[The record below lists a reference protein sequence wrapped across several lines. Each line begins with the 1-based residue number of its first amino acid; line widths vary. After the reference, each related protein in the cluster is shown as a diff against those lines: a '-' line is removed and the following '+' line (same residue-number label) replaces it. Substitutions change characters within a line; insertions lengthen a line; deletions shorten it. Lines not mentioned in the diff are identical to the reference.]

1 LKDKVF
7 RIIHNALLKAK
18 EKGEL
23 SLPDIPQIVLEVP
36 KEEGHGD
43 FATTI
48 ALSLAKSERKP
59 PRQIAERIKD
69 AIEDAEGILEKIEI
83 AGPGYLNFFIKDS
96 AWLSVLHEVER
107 RGSEYGHCH
116 VGNEKLVQ
124 VEFVSANPTGPL
136 HIGHGRGAA
145 VGDSLARLLSFTGY
159 DVRCEFYINDFG
171 SQVENLG
178 NSVYAKYRYIARGGP
193 QEDKEFGEKIKEK
206 YFRKELPPTEIVE
219 NVLDEEIAPES
230 VTPYEFEDVIKVA
243 NMYLGEYITELAQE
257 FMGRAEFA
265 ALSEDEKKIY
275 CREEGITEMLRRI
288 KATLARFG
296 VTFDEWYSERRLY
309 DPQNNL
315 VEAAIAE
322 LKEKGLVFEDGGAL
336 WLRTTKFGDDKDR
349 VLIRS
354 NGQYTYFASD
364 IAYHRDKF
372 RRGFREVIDVWGA
385 DHHGYIPRMK
395 AAVQALGHDP
405 DDLQVLLVQLV
416 NLMREGQPVKMSKRA
431 GTFVTLEEVMD
442 EVGTDACRFTFMLRR
457 PDSHLDFDLDL
468 VKSQSSENPVYYV
481 QYAHA
486 RLASVFRQAEEKGIT
501 LPPIEQVDLSRLTL
515 PEEMAILKMLSA
527 FPELVEKSALALEP
541 HRLTY
546 YLQELA
552 GMLHSY
558 YFKHKFISDD
568 LELSY
573 ARMHLV
579 KAVRQVIATAL
590 NLLGVS
596 APDSM

>member
-7 RIIHNALLKAK
+7 GIIHNALLKAK
-18 EKGEL
+18 ESGAL
-23 SLPDIPQIVLEVP
+23 SLPEIPQIVLEAP
-36 KEEGHGD
+36 KEAGHGD
-43 FATTI
+43 FATTV
-48 ALSLAKSERKP
+48 ALQLAKTEKKP
-59 PRQIAERIKD
+59 PRQIAEIIKD

-96 AWLSVLHEVER
+96 AWLGVLHEIER
-107 RGSEYGHCH
+107 QGIEYGHCH

-178 NSVYAKYRYIARGGP
+178 NSLYSRYLELKGDVGAKARFIDKWRY
-193 QEDKEFGEKIKEK
+193 DKREGDEGEI
-206 YFRKELPPTEIVE
+206 LPALPGAQSTD
-219 NVLDEEIAPES
+219 L
-230 VTPYEFEDVIKVA
+230 
-243 NMYLGEYITELAQE
+243 YLGEYITELARE

-265 ALSEDEKKIY
+265 ALSEEEKKIH
-275 CREEGITEMLRRI
+275 CREEGITEMLGRI

-296 VTFDEWYSERRLY
+296 VTFDEWYSERTLY
-309 DPQNNL
+309 DPKNNL

-322 LKEKGLVFEDGGAL
+322 LRAKGLVFEEGGAV
-336 WLRTTKFGDDKDR
+336 WLKTTNFGDDKDR
-349 VLIRS
+349 VLIRN
-354 NGQYTYFASD
+354 NGQTTYFASD

-372 RRGFREVIDVWGA
+372 ERGFKEVIDVWGA

-486 RLASVFRQAEEKGIT
+486 RLASVFRQAQEKGIT
-501 LPPIEQVDLSRLTL
+501 LPPITQVDLSRLTL
-515 PEEMAILKMLSA
+515 PEELAILKRLSA
-527 FPELVEKSALALEP
+527 FPELVEKAALALEP

-546 YLQELA
+546 YLQELS

-579 KAVRQVIATAL
+579 RAVRQVIATAL

>member
-1 LKDKVF
+1 MKGFFLKEQIVA
-7 RIIHNALLKAK
+7 IIRNALLKAK
-18 EKGEL
+18 ERGAL
-23 SLPDIPQIVLEVP
+23 SLPEIPQIVLEDP

-43 FATTI
+43 LAATV
-48 ALSLAKSERKP
+48 ALSLAKAEKKP
-59 PRQIAERIKD
+59 PRQIAEIIKN
-69 AIEDAEGILEKIEI
+69 AIEDTDGILEKIEI

-96 AWLSVLHEVER
+96 AWLSVLHEIER
-107 RGSEYGHCH
+107 QGMEYGHCH
-116 VGNEKLVQ
+116 IGNCKLVQ

-171 SQVENLG
+171 SQVDNLG
-178 NSVYAKYRYIARGGP
+178 KSVYFKYR
-193 QEDKEFGEKIKEK
+193 
-206 YFRKELPPTEIVE
+206 ELIGDAEAAKFLSVPESP
-219 NVLDEEIAPES
+219 DEEAPGEHAS
-230 VTPYEFEDVIKVA
+230 
-243 NMYLGEYITELAQE
+243 NLYLGEYITELARE
-257 FMGRAEFA
+257 FMARPEFQ
-265 ALSEDEKKIY
+265 ALSEDEKKTY

-322 LKEKGLVFEDGGAL
+322 LREKGLVFEEGGAV
-336 WLRTTKFGDDKDR
+336 WLKTTNFGDDKDR
-349 VLIRS
+349 VLIRG

-372 RRGFREVIDVWGA
+372 RRGFKEVIDVWGA

-405 DDLQVLLVQLV
+405 DELQVLLVQLV

-527 FPELVEKSALALEP
+527 FPELVEKASLALEP

>member
-1 LKDKVF
+1 MKSSG
-7 RIIHNALLKAK
+7 R
-18 EKGEL
+18 E
-23 SLPDIPQIVLEVP
+23 SSTDI
-36 KEEGHGD
+36 
-43 FATTI
+43 
-48 ALSLAKSERKP
+48 
-59 PRQIAERIKD
+59 
-69 AIEDAEGILEKIEI
+69 AISGTD
-83 AGPGYLNFFIKDS
+83 
-96 AWLSVLHEVER
+96 
-107 RGSEYGHCH
+107 
-116 VGNEKLVQ
+116 KLVQ

-178 NSVYAKYRYIARGGP
+178 NSVYFKYRELSGDAEAAKVLTVCGESGRGEPPAR
-193 QEDKEFGEKIKEK
+193 
-206 YFRKELPPTEIVE
+206 
-219 NVLDEEIAPES
+219 N
-230 VTPYEFEDVIKVA
+230 TPRTSTWASTSPSLRRSLWD
-243 NMYLGEYITELAQE
+243 
-257 FMGRAEFA
+257 RAEFN
-265 ALSEDEKKIY
+265 ALSEDEKKTY

-309 DPQNNL
+309 DAKNNL
-315 VEAAIAE
+315 VEAAIDE
-322 LKEKGLVFEDGGAL
+322 LQEKGLVFEEGGAK
-336 WLRTTKFGDDKDR
+336 WLSTTKFGDDKDR

-372 RRGFREVIDVWGA
+372 ERGFKEVIDVWGA

-405 DDLQVLLVQLV
+405 DELQVLLVQLV

-501 LPPIEQVDLSRLTL
+501 LPPIEQVDLSRLGL

-527 FPELVEKSALALEP
+527 FPELVEKASLALEP

-590 NLLGVS
+590 KLLGVS

>member
-1 LKDKVF
+1 MKGFFLKEQIVA
-7 RIIHNALLKAK
+7 IIRNALLKAK
-18 EKGEL
+18 ERGAL
-23 SLPDIPQIVLEVP
+23 SLPEIPQIVLEDP

-43 FATTI
+43 LAATV
-48 ALSLAKSERKP
+48 ALSLAKAEKKP
-59 PRQIAERIKD
+59 PRQIAEIIKN
-69 AIEDAEGILEKIEI
+69 AIEDTDGILEKIEI

-96 AWLSVLHEVER
+96 AWLSVLHEIER
-107 RGSEYGHCH
+107 QGMEYGHCH
-116 VGNEKLVQ
+116 IGNCKLVQ

-171 SQVENLG
+171 SQVDNLG
-178 NSVYAKYRYIARGGP
+178 KSVYFKYR
-193 QEDKEFGEKIKEK
+193 
-206 YFRKELPPTEIVE
+206 ELIGDAEAAKFLSVPESP
-219 NVLDEEIAPES
+219 DEEAPGEHAS
-230 VTPYEFEDVIKVA
+230 NLY
-243 NMYLGEYITELAQE
+243 MGEYITELARE
-257 FMGRAEFA
+257 FMARPEFQ
-265 ALSEDEKKIY
+265 ALSEDEKKTY

-322 LKEKGLVFEDGGAL
+322 LREKGLVFEEGGAV
-336 WLRTTKFGDDKDR
+336 WLKTTNFGDDKDR
-349 VLIRS
+349 VLIRG

-372 RRGFREVIDVWGA
+372 RRGFKEVIDVWGA

-405 DDLQVLLVQLV
+405 DELQVLLVQLV

-527 FPELVEKSALALEP
+527 FPELVEKASLALEP

>member
-1 LKDKVF
+1 MKDKVL
-7 RIIHNALLKAK
+7 RIVHNALLKAK
-18 EKGEL
+18 KTGGL
-23 SLPDIPQIVLEVP
+23 SLHEMGYLSRATAKTEIPQIVLEAP

-48 ALSLAKSERKP
+48 ALSLAKSEKKP
-59 PRQIAERIKD
+59 PRQIAEIIKN

-96 AWLSVLHEVER
+96 AWLGVLHEIER
-107 RGSEYGHCH
+107 QGMEYGHCH
-116 VGNEKLVQ
+116 IGNCKLVQ

-159 DVRCEFYINDFG
+159 DIRCEFYINDFG

-178 NSVYAKYRYIARGGP
+178 NSVYFKYR
-193 QEDKEFGEKIKEK
+193 
-206 YFRKELPPTEIVE
+206 ELSGDAEAAQ
-219 NVLDEEIAPES
+219 VLRAPES
-230 VTPYEFEDVIKVA
+230 PDEETPGAEYA
-243 NMYLGEYITELAQE
+243 SNLYMGEYITELARE
-257 FMGRAEFA
+257 FIGRAEFN
-265 ALSEDEKKIY
+265 ALSEEEKKNY
-275 CREEGITEMLRRI
+275 CREEGITEMLSRI

-309 DPQNNL
+309 DTKNNL
-315 VEAAIAE
+315 VEAAIDE
-322 LKEKGLVFEDGGAL
+322 LQEKGLVFEEGGAV
-336 WLRTTKFGDDKDR
+336 WLKTTNFGDDKDR

-354 NGQYTYFASD
+354 NGQTTYFASD

-372 RRGFREVIDVWGA
+372 ERGFKQVIDVWGA

-405 DDLQVLLVQLV
+405 DELQVLLVQLV

-457 PDSHLDFDLDL
+457 PDSHLDFDLEL

-501 LPPIEQVDLSRLTL
+501 
-515 PEEMAILKMLSA
+515 
-527 FPELVEKSALALEP
+527 
-541 HRLTY
+541 
-546 YLQELA
+546 
-552 GMLHSY
+552 
-558 YFKHKFISDD
+558 
-568 LELSY
+568 
-573 ARMHLV
+573 
-579 KAVRQVIATAL
+579 
-590 NLLGVS
+590 
-596 APDSM
+596 

>member
-1 LKDKVF
+1 MKGFFLKEQIVA
-7 RIIHNALLKAK
+7 IIRNALLKAK
-18 EKGEL
+18 ERGAL
-23 SLPDIPQIVLEVP
+23 SLPEIPQIVLEDP

-43 FATTI
+43 LAATV
-48 ALSLAKSERKP
+48 ALSLAKAEKKP
-59 PRQIAERIKD
+59 PRQIAEIIKN
-69 AIEDAEGILEKIEI
+69 AIEDTDGILEKIEI

-96 AWLSVLHEVER
+96 AWLSVLHEIER
-107 RGSEYGHCH
+107 QGMEYGHCH
-116 VGNEKLVQ
+116 IGNCKLVQ

-171 SQVENLG
+171 SQVDNLG
-178 NSVYAKYRYIARGGP
+178 KSVYFKYR
-193 QEDKEFGEKIKEK
+193 
-206 YFRKELPPTEIVE
+206 ELIGDAEAAKFLSVPESP
-219 NVLDEEIAPES
+219 DEEAPGAEYAS
-230 VTPYEFEDVIKVA
+230 
-243 NMYLGEYITELAQE
+243 NLYLGEYITELARE
-257 FMGRAEFA
+257 FMARPEFQ
-265 ALSEDEKKIY
+265 ALSEDEKKTY

-309 DPQNNL
+309 DAKNNL
-315 VEAAIAE
+315 VEAAIDE
-322 LKEKGLVFEDGGAL
+322 LRAKGLVFEEGGAV
-336 WLRTTKFGDDKDR
+336 WLKTTNFGDDKDR
-349 VLIRS
+349 VLIRN
-354 NGQYTYFASD
+354 NGQTTYFASD

-372 RRGFREVIDVWGA
+372 RRGFKEVIDVWGA

-405 DDLQVLLVQLV
+405 DELQVLLVQLV

-527 FPELVEKSALALEP
+527 FPELVEKASLALEP

>member
-1 LKDKVF
+1 LKDKVL
-7 RIIHNALLKAK
+7 RIIHDALLKAK
-18 EKGEL
+18 ESGAL
-23 SLPDIPQIVLEVP
+23 SLHEIPQVVLEAP
-36 KEEGHGD
+36 KEAGHGD
-43 FATTI
+43 LASTV
-48 ALSLAKSERKP
+48 ALPLAKTERKP
-59 PRQIAERIKD
+59 PRQIAEVIKD
-69 AIEDAEGILEKIEI
+69 AIEDSEGILEKIEI

-96 AWLSVLHEVER
+96 AWLDVLHEIER
-107 RGSEYGHCH
+107 QGMEYGHCH

-178 NSVYAKYRYIARGGP
+178 NSVYFKYR
-193 QEDKEFGEKIKEK
+193 
-206 YFRKELPPTEIVE
+206 ELTGDEAAAKVPRVSE
-219 NVLDEEIAPES
+219 NPDEEAPGEHAS
-230 VTPYEFEDVIKVA
+230 
-243 NMYLGEYITELAQE
+243 NLYLGEYITELAKE
-257 FMGRAEFA
+257 FMGRAEFN
-265 ALSEDEKKIY
+265 ALSEEEKKNY
-275 CREEGITEMLRRI
+275 CREEGITEMLGRI

-296 VTFDEWYSERRLY
+296 VTFDEWYSERTLY
-309 DPQNNL
+309 DPKNNL

-322 LKEKGLVFEDGGAL
+322 LRAKGLVFEEGGAV
-336 WLRTTKFGDDKDR
+336 WLKTTNFGDDKDR
-349 VLIRS
+349 VLIRN
-354 NGQYTYFASD
+354 NGQTTYFASD

-372 RRGFREVIDVWGA
+372 KRGFKAVIDVWGA

-457 PDSHLDFDLDL
+457 PDSQLDFDLDL

-501 LPPIEQVDLSRLTL
+501 LPPITQVDLSRLTL
-515 PEEMAILKMLSA
+515 PEELAILKRLSA
-527 FPELVEKSALALEP
+527 FPELVEKAALALEP

-546 YLQELA
+546 YLQELS

-579 KAVRQVIATAL
+579 RAVRQVIATAL

-596 APDSM
+596 APETM

>member
-1 LKDKVF
+1 MF
-7 RIIHNALLKAK
+7 
-18 EKGEL
+18 
-23 SLPDIPQIVLEVP
+23 
-36 KEEGHGD
+36 EEGG
-43 FATTI
+43 
-48 ALSLAKSERKP
+48 AK
-59 PRQIAERIKD
+59 
-69 AIEDAEGILEKIEI
+69 
-83 AGPGYLNFFIKDS
+83 
-96 AWLSVLHEVER
+96 
-107 RGSEYGHCH
+107 
-116 VGNEKLVQ
+116 
-124 VEFVSANPTGPL
+124 
-136 HIGHGRGAA
+136 
-145 VGDSLARLLSFTGY
+145 
-159 DVRCEFYINDFG
+159 
-171 SQVENLG
+171 
-178 NSVYAKYRYIARGGP
+178 
-193 QEDKEFGEKIKEK
+193 
-206 YFRKELPPTEIVE
+206 
-219 NVLDEEIAPES
+219 
-230 VTPYEFEDVIKVA
+230 
-243 NMYLGEYITELAQE
+243 
-257 FMGRAEFA
+257 
-265 ALSEDEKKIY
+265 
-275 CREEGITEMLRRI
+275 
-288 KATLARFG
+288 
-296 VTFDEWYSERRLY
+296 
-309 DPQNNL
+309 
-315 VEAAIAE
+315 
-322 LKEKGLVFEDGGAL
+322 
-336 WLRTTKFGDDKDR
+336 WLRTTGYGDDKDR

-354 NGQYTYFASD
+354 NGQTTYFASD

-372 RRGFREVIDVWGA
+372 ERGFKQVIDVWGA

-405 DDLQVLLVQLV
+405 DELQVLLVQLV

-501 LPPIEQVDLSRLTL
+501 LPPIGQVDLSRLGL

-527 FPELVEKSALALEP
+527 FPELVEKASLALEP

-590 NLLGVS
+590 KLLGVS
-596 APDSM
+596 APDTM